1 MNKRIRALLR
11 KQPNLAEFARKS
23 GVAYWKLYYFERNEG
38 ARMTVDVAEKVLKA
52 AGGGR

>member
-11 KQPNLAEFARKS
+11 KQPNLAAFARKS
-23 GVAYWKLYYFERNEG
+23 KLPYWTLYYFMRTPS

-52 AGGGR
+52 VGGGK